1 MREMVL
7 LAGWA
12 ALWAIGGYWITSAS
26 FNLRK
31 NELALSGLAVGLFL
45 QTLFANMLARFVNL
59 PLAFWLAALAVF
71 ILGVVFTCLN
81 DWRGLYQ
88 INIVP
93 GQWLAFALLAYIFF
107 AIGRGLSLFDD
118 YAHLPTV
125 SLLATGDI
133 PPHFALDPSVPY
145 SYHYF
150 LMLFAAEL
158 VRIGDLFSWTAL
170 DAARALA
177 FALTVMMAVI
187 WGQRITKSQAGG
199 ILNGAFRMFAG
210 GTRWLMLLLPA
221 AVIAWISPNISM
233 LGSAAQS
240 APDFQTALIGN
251 WEVDGAGAAVFP
263 FAFANGIVRP
273 GVLGHGPNGIVGGAL
288 GLFLLLSFNR
298 WKGWKGGLVTVFLLA
313 ASQLLGEVGI
323 VLSVASWG
331 LMTLFYMLS
340 HHTWRLPASLQK
352 WWAVLVAGWL
362 LGLIQGGAIGGALF
376 GLFSENT
383 LGVETGTYQ
392 SMGAQ
397 LAWPPAIV
405 SSHLGVLSLFNPA
418 QLLTALFEIGPILLV
433 FPLVIIWGLKAYRA
447 SRWYEVSI
455 ILSACI
461 SLVLVFFQFSGST
474 GVRNTSRFYDFLG
487 TCGLWAAPLIWL
499 WYAKRKQWI
508 KVLIIVLT
516 GITLDGGIVLF
527 GIQMPAAQQPVTSTL
542 LNTLDGRMTELYWNR
557 LEPDSMVFDSSV
569 YRSPVIFGRGN
580 ASSSTWYERKP
591 EYLALVQDPDPF
603 VLRSAGY
610 SYIYFD
616 DLYWEKI
623 GPERQARF
631 SNTCVVTIEH
641 LEHPNPRDLTKT
653 ETRTLLDIQ
662 SCK

>member
-1 MREMVL
+1 MRELIM

-12 ALWAIGGYWITSAS
+12 ALWIIGGYWIASAA

-59 PLAFWLAALAVF
+59 PLAFWLAAFAVF
-71 ILGVVFTCLN
+71 IIGVVFTCLA
-81 DWRGLYQ
+81 DWRGLFQ
-88 INIVP
+88 FKIVP
-93 GQWLAFALLAYIFF
+93 GQWLAFALLAYTFF

-125 SLLATGDI
+125 SLIASGDI
-133 PPHFALDPSVPY
+133 PPHFPLDPSVPY

-150 LMLFAAEL
+150 LLLFSAEL
-158 VRIGDLFSWTAL
+158 MRIGNLFVWTAL

-177 FALTVMMAVI
+177 FALTVMMAVV

-210 GTRWLMLLLPA
+210 GTRWLLLLLPV

-240 APDFQTALIGN
+240 APDLQTALVGN
-251 WEVDGAGAAVFP
+251 WEVDGTGAAFFP

-323 VLSVASWG
+323 VLSVVSWG
-331 LMTLFYMLS
+331 LMTVFYMVTNR
-340 HHTWRLPASLQK
+340 TWRLPPSLAK
-352 WWAVLVAGWL
+352 WWAVLIAGWL
-362 LGLIQGGAIGGALF
+362 LGLVQGGAIGGALY
-376 GLFSENT
+376 GIVSENV
-383 LGVETGTYQ
+383 LGVEAGSYQ
-392 SMGAQ
+392 SMGVQ

-418 QLLTALFEIGPILLV
+418 QLLTAIFEIGPIFLV
-433 FPLVIIWGLKAYRA
+433 FPLVVIWGIKAYR
-447 SRWYEVSI
+447 SKRWYEASLV
-455 ILSACI
+455 LSASI
-461 SLVLVFFQFSGST
+461 SLVLVFFQFAGST

-499 WYAKRKQWI
+499 WYANRKRWI
-508 KVLIIVLT
+508 KALIICLT
-516 GITLDGGIVLF
+516 GITLTGGIVLL
-527 GIQMPAAQQPVTSTL
+527 GVQLPAAQQPVTSTL
-542 LNTLDGRMTELYWNR
+542 LNTLDDRMTSLYWNR
-557 LEPDSMVFDSSV
+557 LEPGSMVFDSSV
-569 YRSPVIFGRGN
+569 FRSPVIFGRSN
-580 ASSSTWYERKP
+580 DSSSTWYERKP
-591 EYLALVQDPDPF
+591 EYLALYQDPDPF
-603 VLRSAGY
+603 KLQTAGY
-610 SYIYFD
+610 DYVYFD
-616 DLYWEKI
+616 ELYWEKI
-623 GPERQARF
+623 GAECQAKF
-631 SNTCVVTIEH
+631 SNTCVVTIEQ
-641 LEHPNPRDLTKT
+641 LSQPNPRDLTQT
-653 ETRTLLDIQ
+653 ETRTLLDIRA
-662 SCK
+662 CK

>member
-1 MREMVL
+1 MLEMFM

-12 ALWAIGGYWITSAS
+12 ALWTLGGYWITSAS

-45 QTLFANMLARFVNL
+45 QTLFANMLSRLVAL

-71 ILGVVFTCLN
+71 ILGTVLTCLD
-81 DWRGLYQ
+81 DWRGLYRFK
-88 INIVP
+88 IVP
-93 GQWLAFALLAYIFF
+93 GQWLAFALLAYTFF

-125 SLLATGDI
+125 SLLAAGDI
-133 PPHFALDPSVPY
+133 PPHFPLDPAVPY

-150 LMLFAAEL
+150 LLLFSAEL
-158 VRIGDLFSWTAL
+158 IRIGDLFSWTAL

-177 FALTVMMAVI
+177 FALTTMMAVI

-199 ILNGAFRMFAG
+199 ILTGAFRMFAG
-210 GTRWLMLLLPA
+210 GTRWLLLLLPV
-221 AVIAWISPNISM
+221 AVIAWISPNITM

-240 APDFQTALIGN
+240 APDLQTALIGN

-288 GLFLLLSFNR
+288 SLFLLLSFNR
-298 WKGWKGGLVTVFLLA
+298 WKGWKGAVVTVFLLA

-331 LMTLFYMLS
+331 LMTIFYMITHRS
-340 HHTWRLPASLQK
+340 WRLPASLAK
-352 WWAVLVAGWL
+352 WWVVLIAGWL
-362 LGLIQGGAIGGALF
+362 LGLVQGGAIGGALY
-376 GLFSENT
+376 GLVSENA
-383 LGVETGTYQ
+383 LGVETSSYQ
-392 SMGAQ
+392 SMGVQ

-418 QLLTALFEIGPILLV
+418 QLLTAIFEIGPIFLV
-433 FPLVIIWGLKAYRA
+433 FPLVVIWGLKAYRA
-447 SRWYEVSI
+447 KRWYEATLV
-455 ILSACI
+455 LSACI

-487 TCGLWAAPLIWL
+487 TCSFWAAPLIWL
-499 WYAKRKQWI
+499 WYAKRKRWVKALVI
-508 KVLIIVLT
+508 CLT
-516 GITLDGGIVLF
+516 GITLVGGIVLF
-527 GIQMPAAQQPVTSTL
+527 GTQLPAAQQPVTSTL
-542 LNTLDGRMTELYWNR
+542 LNTLDGRMTAMYWNR
-557 LEPDSMVFDSSV
+557 LEPGSMVFDSSV
-569 YRSPVIFGRGN
+569 SRSPVIFGRGN
-580 ASSSTWYERKP
+580 DSSNTWYERKL
-591 EYLALVQDPDPF
+591 EYLALYQDPDPF
-603 VLRSAGY
+603 TLRAAGY
-610 SYIYFD
+610 DYIYFD
-616 DLYWEKI
+616 ELYWAKI
-623 GPERQARF
+623 GADRQAKF
-631 SNTCVVTIEH
+631 SNACVVTVEQ
-641 LEHPNPRDLTKT
+641 LSQPNPRDLTQT
-653 ETRTLLDIQ
+653 ETRTLLNIR